1 MKRRI
6 LLSGSAALATLA
18 PAVSLLQRNSEC
30 TIEDIFLNGD
40 VTTWKSI
47 DQFTRDIEGA
57 AAVAISWDVWDALL
71 AAMTPSVPR
80 PLLQWNAA
88 SHESML
94 GGYLGYVS
102 VTGTPP
108 DEGVPVLTDGYRY
121 PTEQFLEEN
130 CYYVL
135 RSPLR
140 GKALPPQPPRL
151 SERERLLS
159 MCDSLKRLNPADTS
173 GG

>member
-18 PAVSLLQRNSEC
+18 PAVGLPQRNSEC
-30 TIEDIFLNGD
+30 TIEDIFLNGN
-40 VTTWKSI
+40 VASWKSI

-57 AAVAISWDVWDALL
+57 AAVAISWDVWDALIV
-71 AAMTPSVPR
+71 AMPGAPLRWDMPSHK
-80 PLLQWNAA
+80 
-88 SHESML
+88 SIL
-94 GGYLGYVS
+94 GGYLGYAS
-102 VTGTPP
+102 VPGTVL

-135 RSPLR
+135 RSPIR
-140 GKALPPQPPRL
+140 GKALPQQPPRL
-151 SERERLLS
+151 SERELLLS